1 MKKIILG
8 FFILSTLLS
17 ANTLSAQE
25 IEIKYQ
31 DLIAAESSELLR
43 TVLDMQKVRAYS
55 VTLKGKNIK
64 DKRYALKCHRVENG
78 KVQDDMLRGMFK
90 GKARD
95 NDSLCIKFY
104 AIPAGQDSVSL
115 RVDCSAGKFTLPIKI
130 NSEEAILME
139 TFLDKPLSAN
149 EPIPVISLNAG
160 EYFEV
165 ELPTGEKMA
174 GRHYCPI
181 RDEHIHPSLWPEKYK
196 MDDYIYFEVKF
207 E

>member
-1 MKKIILG
+1 MKR
-8 FFILSTLLS
+8 LLLLLVVLCV
-17 ANTLSAQE
+17 ALPMVSAQE
-25 IEIKYQ
+25 LEIKYQ
-31 DLIAAESSELLR
+31 DLIATESSELLQ

-55 VTLKGKNIK
+55 VTLKGENING
-64 DKRYALKCHRVENG
+64 KRYALKCHRVENG
-78 KVQDDMLRGMFK
+78 KVQDDMLQGMFK
-90 GKARD
+90 GTVRD

-104 AIPAGQDSVSL
+104 ALPSARDTVSL
-115 RVDCSAGKFTLPIKI
+115 RVDCSAGKFTMPVKI

-139 TFLDKPLSAN
+139 TFLNKPLSVD

-160 EYFEV
+160 EYYEM
-165 ELPTGEKMA
+165 ELPTGAQMT

-181 RDEHIHPSLWPEKYK
+181 RDEHIHPSFWPEKYK

>member
-1 MKKIILG
+1 MKRL
-8 FFILSTLLS
+8 TMLLVVLCV
-17 ANTLSAQE
+17 ALPTISAQE

-31 DLIAAESSELLR
+31 DLIATESSELLQ
-43 TVLDMQKVRAYS
+43 TVLDMQKIRAYS
-55 VTLKGKNIK
+55 VTLKGENIK

-78 KVQDDMLRGMFK
+78 KVQDDMLQGMFK
-90 GKARD
+90 GTVRE
-95 NDSLCIKFY
+95 NDSLCLKFY
-104 AIPAGQDSVSL
+104 AIPSGQDTVSL
-115 RVDCSAGKFTLPIKI
+115 RIDCTAGKITLPIKK

-139 TFLDKPLSAN
+139 TFLNKPLTVD
-149 EPIPVISLNAG
+149 EPIPIISLNAG

-165 ELPTGEKMA
+165 ELPTGAKMT

-181 RDEHIHPSLWPEKYK
+181 RDEHIHPSLWTEKYK